1 MNTKKVCSQL
11 QVTHKLLRTYEEQ
24 GVISPTRLDNN
35 YRNYSIEDIV
45 KIKCTMLLRELGF
58 PYEQIRTILTENS
71 NSSHRLEQI
80 FYIHLKTIEYKI
92 CELEETKS
100 NLKKCINDFLEKSE
114 TTGTDVINIIN
125 FKSNIG
131 DFDEEFSKFIWDF
144 DDLAESYDE
153 HVISKTPDHQKAL
166 HALKSYIVDNCSANY
181 TKILDVGCGSCYL
194 WHGLKDMNVT
204 ALDNSLQMLFF
215 AQKKEPWIHFNL
227 TDILSYDPPDAMRF
241 HLVTSSFLLH
251 HIPYKYHYTA
261 VINMLS
267 MLDDQGKLIL
277 VDRMFYDKEDESALR
292 EYYIEAGEFKKA
304 SDMSSEFFP
313 YVNQLLAFF
322 DSAGYH
328 AECKSIEKGIWMII
342 ITL

>member
-1 MNTKKVCSQL
+1 MNTQKVCNQL
-11 QVTHKLLRTYEEQ
+11 QITQKLLRTYEEQ
-24 GVISPTRLDNN
+24 GVLSPERLNNN

-45 KIKCTMLLRELGF
+45 KIKCTMMLRELGF
-58 PYEQIRTILTENS
+58 PYDQIRTILTGNS

-92 CELEETKS
+92 RELEETKS
-100 NLKKCINDFLEKSE
+100 NLKKCINDFLEKSD
-114 TTGTDVINIIN
+114 TAGVDLINMIN

-144 DDLAESYDE
+144 DNLAESYDE
-153 HVISKTPDHQKAL
+153 HVIFKTLDHQKAL
-166 HALKSYIVDNCSANY
+166 HALKAYIIENFSSDY

-194 WHGLKDMNVT
+194 WHGLEKMHVT
-204 ALDNSLQMLFF
+204 ALDNSLQMLFC
-215 AQKKEPWIHFNL
+215 AQEKEPWIHFIL
-227 TDILSYDPPDAMRF
+227 TDILDYDPPATMRF

-251 HIPYKYHYTA
+251 HIPYKSHHTA

-267 MLDDQGKLIL
+267 MLEEHGKLIL
-277 VDRMFYDKEDESALR
+277 VDRMFYDKNDESALR
-292 EYYIEAGEFKKA
+292 KYYIEAGDFRKA
-304 SDMSSEFFP
+304 SDMSTEFFP

-322 DSAGYH
+322 SSTGYH
-328 AECKSIEKGIWMII
+328 TEYRNIEKGIWMII